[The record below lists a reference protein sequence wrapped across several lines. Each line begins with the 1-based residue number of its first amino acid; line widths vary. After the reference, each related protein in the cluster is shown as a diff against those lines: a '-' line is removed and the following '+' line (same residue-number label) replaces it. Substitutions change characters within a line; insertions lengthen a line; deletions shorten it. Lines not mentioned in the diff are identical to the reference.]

1 MREMPLDII
10 TFIEDENLLND
21 RSLSDWQRTILK
33 STYGMALSETEME
46 IYKRGTGR
54 EVYDGV
60 EQQEVTAIAGRGG
73 AAGKPLKSLAPLLSL
88 RHSVI
93 TASRQAKPVT
103 SCCWLPRCRKPE
115 SLFVA
120 SATTCA
126 LLQS

>member
-60 EQQEVTAIAGRGG
+60 EQRSHSHSGAGRRG
-73 AAGKPLKSLAPLLSL
+73 GKPLKSLAPLLSL